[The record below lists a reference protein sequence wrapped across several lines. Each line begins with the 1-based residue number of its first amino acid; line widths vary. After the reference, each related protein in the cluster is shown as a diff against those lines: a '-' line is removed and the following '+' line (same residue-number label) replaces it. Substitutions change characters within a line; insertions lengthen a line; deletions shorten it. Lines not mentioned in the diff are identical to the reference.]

1 MNAVALGFDG
11 ADSTKTLSHC
21 LFRKVEGLS
30 SSTRLSLYIL
40 GSTPGSREIVGFRPH
55 AVRWLRTV
63 LRLRARFLKAA
74 AWVSSST
81 ST

>member
-40 GSTPGSREIVGFRPH
+40 GSTPGSSRN
-55 AVRWLRTV
+55 RWFQASRCQV
-63 LRLRARFLKAA
+63 VAHGSAPA
-74 AWVSSST
+74 C
-81 ST
+81 